1 MELEH
6 KELTEKIIGAA
17 IQVHKQLGPGFIESI
32 YEKAL
37 MVEFHKR
44 AIQVKAQQEVIV
56 KYDNVEVGRH
66 RLDLFVEGA
75 IVIELKAIKDI
86 EDIHFAIVKSYLKS
100 VDKKHGLLLNF
111 AKVKLE
117 IKRVI
122 YDEYRN
128 DHKDAK
134 NAEERRQNNLIQ
146 IDGKVVFLRT
156 LIIFR

>member
-17 IQVHKQLGPGFIESI
+17 IQVHQQLGPGFIESI

-37 MVEFHKR
+37 MIALDKR
-44 AIQVKAQQEVIV
+44 GLQVKEQQEVVI
-56 KYDNVEVGRH
+56 KYDDIEVGRH
-66 RLDLFVEGA
+66 RLDLFVENF
-75 IVIELKAIKDI
+75 IVIELKAIKDL
-86 EDIHFAIVKSYLKS
+86 EDIHFAIVRSYLKS

-122 YDEYRN
+122 YDEQQ
-128 DHKDAK
+128 KK
-134 NAEERRQNNLIQ
+134 
-146 IDGKVVFLRT
+146 
-156 LIIFR
+156 

>member
-17 IQVHKQLGPGFIESI
+17 IQVHQQLGPGFIESI

-37 MVEFHKR
+37 MIALDKR
-44 AIQVKAQQEVIV
+44 GLQVKEQQEVVI
-56 KYDNVEVGRH
+56 KYDDIEVGRH
-66 RLDLFVEGA
+66 RLDLFVENF
-75 IVIELKAIKDI
+75 IVIELKAIKDL
-86 EDIHFAIVKSYLKS
+86 EDIHFAIVRSYLES

-122 YDEYRN
+122 YDEQQRN
-128 DHKDAK
+128 NYKEAR
-134 NAEERRQNNLIQ
+134 NTGERAR
-146 IDGKVVFLRT
+146 
-156 LIIFR
+156 